1 MENLITI
8 KSDFSTLNFLFEP
21 PSKKTASNGKQRP
34 LVGDESSRVCGEV
47 REKP

>member
-1 MENLITI
+1 MESLITI

-21 PSKKTASNGKQRP
+21 PSKKTASNGKQR
-34 LVGDESSRVCGEV
+34 LCGEV